1 MFRSDVQADI
11 FMIIC
16 EAARLLNQ
24 LRKLFDQFSIRQLK
38 IIEIEPRSNRT
49 TH

>member
-16 EAARLLNQ
+16 EAARLLNHHA
-24 LRKLFDQFSIRQLK
+24 
-38 IIEIEPRSNRT
+38 EET
-49 TH
+49 V